1 VREVL
6 LADLGPPRYVAG
18 KPWFEEDRVKSIARF
33 CGNCSCGCPELF
45 VDLSAPAERQVV
57 ITDDFGQRVE
67 MSLDQFGSIVEAAKS
82 GTLDDLALVH

>member
-1 VREVL
+1 
-6 LADLGPPRYVAG
+6 
-18 KPWFEEDRVKSIARF
+18 VKSIARF